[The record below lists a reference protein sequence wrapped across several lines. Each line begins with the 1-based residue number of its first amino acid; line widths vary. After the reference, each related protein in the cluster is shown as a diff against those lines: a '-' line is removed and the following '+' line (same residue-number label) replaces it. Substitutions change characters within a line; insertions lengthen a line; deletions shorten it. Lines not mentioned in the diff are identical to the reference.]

1 MAITDGLES
10 CDTVGVGKVF
20 LPYPPEPPITYSA
33 SWRYALTDDEVD
45 RIARRLLYIMKEE
58 LRGEGTAAKESKRK

>member
-1 MAITDGLES
+1 MAITDVPEFH
-10 CDTVGVGKVF
+10 DTTGVGKVF
-20 LPYPPEPPITYSA
+20 LPYPPEPSITYGA
-33 SWRYALTDDEVD
+33 TWRYALTDDEVD